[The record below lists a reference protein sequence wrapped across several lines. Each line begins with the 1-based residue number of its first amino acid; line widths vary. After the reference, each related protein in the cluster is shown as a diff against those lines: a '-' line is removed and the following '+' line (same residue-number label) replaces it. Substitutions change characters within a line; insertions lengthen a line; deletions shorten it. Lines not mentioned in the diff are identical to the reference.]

1 MSIAHHS
8 RVRLAH
14 RPRTRR
20 EPCCWA
26 EPPGGILDGLYT
38 ALRDPDGTWTL
49 HNGRTRIISV
59 ADPAARRVLAAAM
72 LADAFPDRTIRLDL
86 IEAFA
91 AELPDSGFILPTDLV
106 AGWALRWSLD
116 QPE

>member
-20 EPCCWA
+20 WGA
-26 EPPGGILDGLYT
+26 PPTRILEGIYT

-49 HNGRTRIISV
+49 YNGRALVISV
-59 ADPAARRVLAAAM
+59 ADPAALRVLAAAM
-72 LADAFPDRTIRLDL
+72 LADAFPGRSIRRDL

-91 AELPDSGFILPTDLV
+91 SELPDGGFVIPADVV
-106 AGWALRWSLD
+106 AGWALRWAID